1 LVAQEGN
8 MDRREFL
15 VRSGAV
21 MLILPAG
28 WAVSGCS
35 DDDDDGD
42 LLFTSS
48 TIDGHSHQITLT
60 MAELQSPPTSGL
72 SRDTSSNDGHTH
84 RVELS
89 ADDLSRINLR
99 QTVSKETSLV
109 NGHTH
114 TFTFLRG

>member
-1 LVAQEGN
+1 

-35 DDDDDGD
+35 DDDEGVD
-42 LLFTSS
+42 LRFTSS
-48 TIDGHSHQITLT
+48 TVGGHSHQITLT
-60 MAELQSPPTSGL
+60 MAELQSPPSSGL
-72 SRDTSSNDGHTH
+72 SRDTSSSDGHTH

-89 ADDLSRINLR
+89 ADDLGLINLR
-99 QTVSKETSLV
+99 QPVTKETSLA

>member
-1 LVAQEGN
+1 MN
-8 MDRREFL
+8 RREFL

-28 WAVSGCS
+28 WAVSGCG
-35 DDDDDGD
+35 DDDDEGVD
-42 LLFTSS
+42 LRFTSS
-48 TIDGHSHQITLT
+48 TVDGHSHQITLT
-60 MAELQSPPTSGL
+60 MTELQSPPSSGL
-72 SRDTSSNDGHTH
+72 SRDTSSSDGHTH

-89 ADDLSRINLR
+89 ADDLGRINLR
-99 QTVSKETSLV
+99 QTVSKETSLA